1 VVKHNIPIE
10 NISKLV
16 VASVGGSLYLTGWN
30 QEEIRIKDL
39 SDQDQIK
46 TKKDR
51 IEIHISGDGFIHIP
65 HHLEVEIQSVSGQA
79 VIKRINNEMKVAS
92 VGDDLTITD
101 VSTVAAESI
110 GGDLIAK
117 RVQGD
122 LKVENTGGDALI
134 DIIKGQISLR
144 NVGGDIVIT
153 DVGGGIEASAG
164 GEGTVDFNPVPWQAY
179 QIKVGGDLS
188 VSVPEEC
195 NADLSIKSGAKDI
208 SVVLGELDLKPQE
221 AELTQQL
228 GEGGPTVILSAG
240 GKVFLSEMILTYSQA

>member
-1 VVKHNIPIE
+1 MVKHSIPIE

-16 VASVGGSLYLTGWN
+16 VASIGNNLYLTGWN

-39 SDQDQIK
+39 TDQDQVE

-51 IEIHISGDGFIHIP
+51 VEFHIAGDGFIHIP
-65 HHLEVEIQSVSGQA
+65 HHLEVEIQSVSGDA
-79 VIKRINNEMKVAS
+79 VIKRINNEMKISS
-92 VGDDLTITD
+92 VGGDLTIID
-101 VSTVAAESI
+101 VNTVAIESI
-110 GGDLIAK
+110 GSDLIAK
-117 RVQGD
+117 HVQGD

-164 GEGTVDFNPVPWQAY
+164 GDGTVDFNPVPWQAY

-208 SVVLGELDLKPQE
+208 SV
-221 AELTQQL
+221 
-228 GEGGPTVILSAG
+228 
-240 GKVFLSEMILTYSQA
+240 LTYSQA